1 MTNFTPLDRS
11 GGRSAI
17 SNAAKR
23 LLAVAGLAM
32 AFAFATQ
39 GITRAHAGPPLAVFD
54 QVAGVPTIAP
64 LLARITPA
72 VITVVNKGGLSDNT
86 HTKNPQIAAE
96 HEISC
101 TGSGVIF
108 DAAQGLIVTN
118 NHVIAHAHEISVI
131 LFDGREL
138 SAALVGADAPTD
150 VAVLKV
156 RADRL
161 PAIPLEGGEGVAV
174 GDFVLAIG
182 NPLDLGQSVTSGII
196 SGLHRHIVGV
206 TKYQDFIQTDA
217 AIYPG
222 NSGGALVNGRGDL
235 VGINTAF
242 IGPGRGNPGVG
253 FAIPIA
259 LVRRVVEQLL
269 QHGEVRRAQW
279 GITFDRPNPES
290 RPSRRPSGAL
300 VIRVEKGSAAE
311 RAGLR
316 AGDVVVEFAKT
327 PLQGAFDLENRLGLL
342 WDGDV
347 AELTVARRES
357 PVSVILTMTGP
368 ERQTAGR
375 VVRYVQ

>member
-1 MTNFTPLDRS
+1 MNNVTPLDRS
-11 GGRSAI
+11 SERSAI
-17 SNAAKR
+17 SKPAKR
-23 LLAVAGLAM
+23 LLAVAGLASM
-32 AFAFATQ
+32 AFVFATQ

-72 VITVVNKGGLSDNT
+72 VITVVNKGGLSENT
-86 HTKNPQIAAE
+86 RTKNPSVYRGPQIAAE

-108 DAAQGLIVTN
+108 DGAQGLIVTN

-300 VIRVEKGSAAE
+300 VIRVDKGSAAE
-311 RAGLR
+311 HAG
-316 AGDVVVEFAKT
+316 
-327 PLQGAFDLENRLGLL
+327 
-342 WDGDV
+342 
-347 AELTVARRES
+347 
-357 PVSVILTMTGP
+357 
-368 ERQTAGR
+368 
-375 VVRYVQ
+375 